1 MSAAERPGP
10 SPPDRRV
17 DPIAFEVI
25 RNALVE
31 ATEEMAVALRRSAYS
46 TNIKTRADFSC
57 VLFDR
62 DLRAVAQCFA
72 QPTHLGSM
80 VELVPKAVRRYGA
93 EKLGPGDAIL
103 TNDAHAGGVH
113 LNDIALIS
121 PVFCGDELFGYAA
134 NIAHHVD
141 VGGGAPASVG
151 AFQEVFQEGVI
162 IPAVRLVRA
171 GEIEDD
177 LFRLVLAQIRSKRET
192 AGDLRAQIA
201 ANNTGI
207 RRVNDLVARVG
218 PEAASFYTGELIAYT
233 ERRTRADLA
242 RLPKGEFRA
251 EGCVDNDGF
260 GGEPVALAARIV
272 IDGDGVLFD
281 LEGCDPQRRAPV
293 NSTWAQT
300 FSACAYVLKCLIDED
315 VPVNA
320 GFYGQVRMNAPE
332 GTVVNCRAPAAVV
345 GGWETQTRLTDVMF
359 KALAPALPERMPAGT
374 KAMQCHAGFGGADP
388 RSGEYYCYLETL
400 AGGFGGRAGRDG
412 PDAVQTHGQN
422 TENAPVEETEMNYP
436 LHVVRYELVEDSDGA
451 GTWRGGLGLRR
462 DYRFY
467 GHEVRFTILADRD
480 RWGPHGLFGGE
491 PGRRASY
498 VLNPDGE
505 AEELSS
511 KVTFDLSPGEV
522 MSYRTCGGGG
532 YGPPHERDPLAVL
545 ADVREGKVGLERARE
560 VYRVAVDTDSWR
572 VDEEETARLRAAA
585 AEGGDRGA

>member
-10 SPPDRRV
+10 NPPDRRV

-93 EKLGPGDAIL
+93 GKLGPGDALL

-121 PVFCGDELFGYAA
+121 PVFCGGELFGYAA

-218 PEAASFYTGELIAYT
+218 AEAASFYTGELIAYT

-242 RLPKGEFRA
+242 GLPQGEFRA
-251 EGCVDNDGF
+251 AGCIDNDGF

-281 LEGCDPQRRAPV
+281 LEGCAPQRRAPV

-300 FSACAYVLKCLIDED
+300 FSACAFVLKCLIDED

-451 GTWRGGLGLRR
+451 GTWRGG
-462 DYRFY
+462 
-467 GHEVRFTILADRD
+467 
-480 RWGPHGLFGGE
+480 WG
-491 PGRRASY
+491 
-498 VLNPDGE
+498 
-505 AEELSS
+505 
-511 KVTFDLSPGEV
+511 
-522 MSYRTCGGGG
+522 CGGTTASTATRSASPFSPTATAGG
-532 YGPPHERDPLAVL
+532 PTACS
-545 ADVREGKVGLERARE
+545 AASRAAGRATCST
-560 VYRVAVDTDSWR
+560 R
-572 VDEEETARLRAAA
+572 TARPKS
-585 AEGGDRGA
+585 